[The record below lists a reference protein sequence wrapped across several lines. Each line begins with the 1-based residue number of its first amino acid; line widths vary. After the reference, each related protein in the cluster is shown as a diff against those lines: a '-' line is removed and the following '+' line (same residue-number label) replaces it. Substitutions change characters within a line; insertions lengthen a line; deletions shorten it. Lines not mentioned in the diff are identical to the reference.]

1 MTNFTLLP
9 TIELGP
15 FGPAT
20 RIRMMSTSARRIP
33 PLFVTTTSAMSYTA
47 PTLSAGA
54 TYYWKVVANGS
65 VSSTVRSF
73 TTQSVVPAGLQYYP
87 VTPCRVADTRSYGGM
102 TGPSGPP
109 SMTAGSSRSFPVSG
123 SCGIPANAVAYPLN
137 ITAVPQTGYLG
148 WLTTWPTGQQR
159 PVASTLNS
167 WNGVIVANAAIVPA
181 GTGGAISVFVSD
193 PSDVFV
199 DVNGYFAPPASDG
212 LQFYP
217 ITPCRVADTRSYGG
231 KTGAS
236 GPPSMASGTSR
247 AFPVVAASCGIPSTA
262 VAYALNMTAVPLTN
276 YFGWLTAWPTGKP
289 MPVASTLN
297 SWDGTIVAN
306 AAIVPAGTGGSI
318 SVFASDPADVFFDI
332 NGYFAPPAASG
343 LDFYPV
349 NPCRIADTRAYVS
362 MMGPFGAPSMAAGGS
377 RDFPVLSST
386 CGTPSSAAAYA
397 LNVTAVPTTPYLGW
411 LTTWPT
417 AQSKPVAST
426 LNSWNGVIRA
436 NAALVPAGT
445 AGSVS
450 VFVSDPAEVFFDI
463 NGYFSR

>member
-1 MTNFTLLP
+1 M
-9 TIELGP
+9 IYVDS
-15 FGPAT
+15 AC
-20 RIRMMSTSARRIP
+20 SAR

-65 VSSTVRSF
+65 VSSPTWSF
-73 TTQSVVPAGLQYYP
+73 TTQTVVPAGLQFYP

-109 SMTAGSSRSFPVSG
+109 SMTASSTRSFPVSG
-123 SCGIPANAVAYPLN
+123 SCGIPANAVAYSLN
-137 ITAVPQTGYLG
+137 VTAVPQTGYLG
-148 WLTTWPTGQQR
+148 WLTTWPTGKPM

-181 GTGGAISVFVSD
+181 GTGGALSVFVSD
-193 PSDVFV
+193 PADVFV

-236 GPPSMASGTSR
+236 GPPSMARGTSR
-247 AFPVVAASCGIPSTA
+247 TFPVVAASCGIPSTA
-262 VAYALNMTAVPLTN
+262 VAYALNMTAVPQTN
-276 YFGWLTAWPTGKP
+276 YFGWLTTWPTGKP

-306 AAIVPAGTGGSI
+306 TTIVPAGTGGSI
-318 SVFASDPADVFFDI
+318 SIFASDPADVFFDI
-332 NGYFAPPAASG
+332 NGYFAPPTVSG

-349 NPCRIADTRAYVS
+349 NPCRIADTRAFVADGRAVWSALDGGWRSTRFSGVVERLWHTVFGVS
-362 MMGPFGAPSMAAGGS
+362 LRAEYDSGAHHAVFGVVNDVADRAVEAGGFDTEFLERRHSCECRTGAGRS
-377 RDFPVLSST
+377 RR
-386 CGTPSSAAAYA
+386 
-397 LNVTAVPTTPYLGW
+397 LGQR
-411 LTTWPT
+411 L
-417 AQSKPVAST
+417 
-426 LNSWNGVIRA
+426 RFR
-436 NAALVPAGT
+436 
-445 AGSVS
+445 SVRGLLRYQR
-450 VFVSDPAEVFFDI
+450 I
-463 NGYFSR
+463 L